1 MLLQTN
7 QQTARATDP
16 LESGPST
23 EPPMELNISETL
35 IDLPYPESDN
45 KPKDKNT
52 VVCYL

>member
-16 LESGPST
+16 SESSPFT
-23 EPPMELNISETL
+23 KPPIELNISETP
-35 IDLPYPESDN
+35 IDSPYSESDN
-45 KPKDKNT
+45 EPKDKNT